1 MADADPL
8 VALVELIA
16 AELDVA
22 MGRPENVQ
30 AACGRL
36 RKCLSQP
43 PTADEAARLSAL
55 AIFLRKRQ
63 GEIVLPLFELL
74 QEQAA
79 ACDDPWPLLEGL
91 LRSRDRQLARRALD
105 TVLSLAE
112 RGRFELDG
120 RVLELV
126 AEQVELAESPLGEPD
141 SLAVIARLLRRPGR
155 ESGDSVL
162 GLYLDGPGSRVRGLA
177 ARLLDLDGQ
186 PAPAALAERLLGSDA
201 HAFLAPYLR
210 YTRATHQD
218 LLRLVPDPGAPPPA
232 LASLRRAKKAC
243 GAALLR
249 RVIAELGW
257 ARVNLGIEVR
267 PRVGVSF
274 GGSLPLMVA
283 PAEASLLE
291 AAASGRRAGDVL
303 VIVAHGGRRA
313 DGTDTR
319 GSDAVGR
326 FRAYNLAHAEA
337 LADIIDVAP
346 LTREK
351 VERVLE
357 RMDRIVEE
365 FTAIFAAHEE
375 ECAILPGVYRDLRA
389 RVVAE
394 LEREGAPAQ
403 LSAELTRLVQSFEDP
418 RTLGE
423 VRTLHGLKRYLHQR
437 GLRLGFRLV
446 EAGSATN
453 RTVDLVLASRRRVL
467 LSIRK
472 IAYVDFETETTVAV
486 PYAVGLIADGFAR
499 QALYGHESFP
509 GVQIFCYGN
518 EVHYYFAFRN
528 HPAFLRIDYAPPLL
542 GGMIALEYYGVSVYE
557 LSTHPSPS
565 LEALR
570 LFFQRLEFDVDI
582 EGTHVHARYDK
593 ERALDLGDICEKAEL
608 LAGLVP
614 YLMDL
619 DWTIGSLSLD
629 APARR
634 CVADAWAESFAEWGV
649 LPLQALLTRDRQGV
663 LLGVESGPTGERE
676 LAWSGEPPYQDR
688 FRVPPPPPD
697 LTKRLLAS
705 LRELDVEMAPLVET
719 EPARLIGQDRLER
732 HLLRPLRAAVARGQL
747 VVTADGLRPCP
758 PELFERRHEA
768 EIFAEM
774 LAAGD
779 VAAAARLARLMAPLE
794 RTLRFR
800 ATGRINGHELQRSW
814 LSLRGE
820 SLALYVLRDGD
831 GIIRLALFAHGDV
844 PGRRRESA
852 SSPWEA
858 AWSCDPVVLA
868 AILRRNSYLTPGAD
882 PAPAGAGEEAEILAW
897 FRRPRAVPGPPPLP
911 GERVLQGF
919 RASPGRTAGRALFG
933 TEGRAPEDFDEAVL
947 VAPAVRPEDN
957 TFLYHARGIVSTGGG
972 ILSHAGLIATQFS
985 KPALI
990 VSGQW
995 QREPD
1000 GSSTLVYRSP
1010 EYREEVREVAG
1021 LPLVLFRDW
1030 RERER
1035 RLREGD
1041 LVVLDAVAG
1050 TLRVLGQESD
1060 ALALHEQLWRLG
1072 EAGRR
1077 LSRTADAPELLALR
1091 GQRVRA
1097 IHETR
1102 KILVRLTDP
1111 VLARHAAHELL
1122 LGEALSGDAAGRDDR
1137 APLLSLLIQNHAAG
1151 DAARQYLVDLTQE
1164 QRGRYGAR
1172 VDEARRRIPTANTT
1186 HEILDRRLETLRL
1199 GQALKEAGVSLRA
1212 CGVEPPTSEVGP
1224 APDVDTLARVR
1235 LEQLGAARRRELAA
1249 ARAHDPRRRHLLRQ
1263 IERLDLALGRP
1274 GEADVRW
1281 ARTALAATDEATRQ
1295 ALRDRRVVGDEEAGL
1310 ELHSLIGWKAANLA
1324 EVTRLGGGLVPP
1336 WFVVTDRAFEEVLDG
1351 PPPRAGPGP
1360 EPASLREAIAAVLA
1374 RGDLDNGRKSALI
1387 HGLWHEVTLPDELS
1401 REVRAAYRRLAER
1414 SGATGGPDAPEGPF
1428 LAVRSSAREEDAEL
1442 AARAG
1447 EFQTFLFVRGE
1458 ESLLEHLKRAWSGL
1472 WTERAIHNRALLATP
1487 SERAGGGVIFQRVVW
1502 SRASGVLQ
1510 TVNVADGEPR
1520 EMVVNVG
1527 LGLGEGIVSG
1537 TVAADHVVVAKE
1549 GDLERDPL
1557 RFRYVTADK
1566 RERVVF
1572 DRRAGVGTS
1581 RAECLYHQRLRP
1593 ALEYVELAELVGV
1606 ATRLEAVYGYPLDI
1620 EFGIEEAQL
1629 FVLQARP
1636 VAVFLSL
1643 LQETVE
1649 RHPLDG
1655 APAPVAVLSG
1665 GGGTTP

>member
-1 MADADPL
+1 MAEADPL
-8 VALVELIA
+8 AALVESIS
-16 AELDVA
+16 AEFDVA
-22 MGRPENVQ
+22 MGRPDKVGSDC
-30 AACGRL
+30 ARL
-36 RKCLSQP
+36 RECLSRP
-43 PTADEAARLSAL
+43 PTAGEIARLSTLAL
-55 AIFLRKRQ
+55 LLRKRI
-63 GEIVLPLFELL
+63 GEVVVPLFELL
-74 QEQAA
+74 EEQAA
-79 ACDDPWPLLEGL
+79 ASDDPWPLLEGL
-91 LRSRDRQLARRALD
+91 LRSRDRTLARRALD
-105 TVLSLAE
+105 TVLRMAE
-112 RGRFELDG
+112 KGRFGVDVH
-120 RVLELV
+120 VLEFL
-126 AEQVELAESPLGEPD
+126 AEQVEWAESPLGEAD
-141 SLAVIARLLRRPGR
+141 GLAVIARILRRPGTGP
-155 ESGDSVL
+155 GDPVL
-162 GLYLDGPGSRVRGLA
+162 GLYLDGPGSRVRCLA
-177 ARLLDLDGQ
+177 ARVLDLDRQ
-186 PAPAALAERLLGSDA
+186 PAPAALAERLLGSEA

-210 YTRATHQD
+210 YTRATYQD
-218 LLRLVPDPGAPPPA
+218 LLQIVPEPEAPPPA
-232 LASLRRAKKAC
+232 LPSLRRAKKSC

-274 GGSLPLMVA
+274 DGSLPLMVS

-291 AAASGRRAGDVL
+291 AAASARRTGDVL
-303 VIVAHGGRRA
+303 VIVAHGGRQA
-313 DGTDTR
+313 GGTDTK
-319 GSDAVGR
+319 GSDTVGR

-337 LADIIDVAP
+337 LADILDVAP
-346 LTREK
+346 LTRQK

-365 FTAIFAAHEE
+365 FTAIFAAHDE

-446 EAGSATN
+446 EAGAATN
-453 RTVDLVLASRRRVL
+453 RTVDLVLASRQRVL

-472 IAYVDFETETTVAV
+472 IAYVDFETEATPAV
-486 PYAVGLIADGFAR
+486 PYAVALIADGFAR

-509 GVQIFCYGN
+509 SVQVFCYGN

-570 LFFQRLEFDVDI
+570 LFFQRLEFDVEI

-593 ERALDLGDICEKAEL
+593 ERALDLGDVCEKAEL
-608 LAGLVP
+608 VAGFVP
-614 YLMDL
+614 HLMDL

-629 APARR
+629 APKRR
-634 CVADAWAESFAEWGV
+634 CVAEAWAESFAEWGV

-663 LLGVESGPTGERE
+663 LVGVESDPTGERE
-676 LAWSGEPPYQDR
+676 VAWSGEPPYQDR

-705 LRELDVEMAPLVET
+705 LRELDVETAPLAEA
-719 EPARLIGQDRLER
+719 EPARLIGQARLER
-732 HLLRPLRAAVARGQL
+732 HVLCPLRAAVARGQL
-747 VVTADGLRPCP
+747 LVTADGLRRCP

-779 VAAAARLARLMAPLE
+779 VAPAIRLARLIAPLE

-800 ATGRINGHELQRSW
+800 ATGRINGHELQRSR
-814 LSLRGE
+814 LPLRGD
-820 SLALYVLRDGD
+820 SLGLYVLRDGD
-831 GIIRLALFAHGDV
+831 GIIRLALFSHGDV
-844 PGRRRESA
+844 PGRRRENA
-852 SSPWEA
+852 SSRWEP
-858 AWSCDPVVLA
+858 AWSSDPAALA
-868 AILRRNSYLTPGAD
+868 ALLRRNSYLTPGAD
-882 PAPAGAGEEAEILAW
+882 PAPAAAEEEAEVLAW
-897 FRRPRAVPGPPPLP
+897 FRRPRAVPGPRPLP
-911 GERVLQGF
+911 GERALQGF

-933 TEGRAPEDFDEAVL
+933 TEARVPEDFDGTVL

-972 ILSHAGLIATQFS
+972 ILSHAGLIATQFG

-995 QREPD
+995 QRERD
-1000 GSSTLVYRSP
+1000 GSSTLVYRTP
-1010 EYREEVREVAG
+1010 EYREEVCEVAG
-1021 LPLVLFRDW
+1021 FRLVLFRDW
-1030 RERER
+1030 REREH

-1072 EAGRR
+1072 EAERR
-1077 LSRTADAPELLALR
+1077 LSRTAAAPELLMLR

-1097 IHETR
+1097 AHETR

-1122 LGEALSGDAAGRDDR
+1122 LGEALSGNAAGCDGR
-1137 APLLSLLIQNHAAG
+1137 APLLSLLLRNHAVG

-1164 QRGRYGAR
+1164 QRDRYRAR
-1172 VDEARRRIPTANTT
+1172 ADEARRRIPTAATT

-1212 CGVEPPTSEVGP
+1212 CGVEPKASEVGP
-1224 APDVDTLARVR
+1224 AHDIDTLARVR
-1235 LEQLGAARRRELAA
+1235 LEELGAARRQELAA
-1249 ARAHDPRRRHLLRQ
+1249 AGAHDPRRRHLLRQ

-1274 GEADVRW
+1274 GEADVRR
-1281 ARTALAATDEATRQ
+1281 ARTALAATDEVARQ
-1295 ALRDRRVVGDEEAGL
+1295 ALRDRHVVSGGEAGL
-1310 ELHSLIGWKAANLA
+1310 ELHPLIGWKAANLA
-1324 EVTRLGGGLVPP
+1324 EVTRLGCGLVPP
-1336 WFVVTDRAFEEVLDG
+1336 WFVVTDRAFEDVLDG
-1351 PPPRAGPGP
+1351 PPPRASPGP
-1360 EPASLREAIAAVLA
+1360 EPPSLREAIAAVLA
-1374 RGDLDNGRKSALI
+1374 RSDLDNGRKSALI

-1401 REVRAAYRRLAER
+1401 RAVRAAYRRLAER
-1414 SGATGGPDAPEGPF
+1414 SGASGEPDAPEGPF

-1458 ESLLEHLKRAWSGL
+1458 ESLLEHLKRAWGGL

-1502 SRASGVLQ
+1502 SRVSGVLQ

-1537 TVAADHVVVAKE
+1537 TVAADHVVVVKE

-1572 DRRAGVGTS
+1572 DRRAGFGTS

-1593 ALEYVELAELVGV
+1593 ALEYVELAELVRV
-1606 ATRLEAVYGYPLDI
+1606 AARLEAAYGYPLDI
-1620 EFGIEEAQL
+1620 EFGIEQQQL
-1629 FVLQARP
+1629 FILQARP

-1649 RHPLDG
+1649 RHPLD
-1655 APAPVAVLSG
+1655 ATLAPVAVLTA
-1665 GGGTTP
+1665 GGTTP